1 MNKPLCDYADCIE
14 AQLNELE
21 LPTEIVEI
29 DNAEKL
35 QLRIL
40 ESLAKAQ

>member
-1 MNKPLCDYADCIE
+1 MNRPLSDYADCVE

-21 LPTEIVEI
+21 LPTEMVEI
-29 DNAEKL
+29 NSAEEL

-40 ESLAKAQ
+40 ESLAKTQ

>member
-1 MNKPLCDYADCIE
+1 MNKPLCDYADSTE

-21 LPTEIVEI
+21 LPTEIAEI
-29 DNAEKL
+29 DEAEKL

-40 ESLAKAQ
+40 EFLTNAQ